1 MDVPTFLD
9 FFSFNEAHQSDVGL
23 AGVDEKQHA
32 KSPRRIRGA
41 DPDTDLAKA
50 EFPITLPRAPA

>member
-23 AGVDEKQHA
+23 AGVDEKQRA
-32 KSPRRIRGA
+32 KSP
-41 DPDTDLAKA
+41 
-50 EFPITLPRAPA
+50 